1 MAVASSH
8 RTPFAVFWPHAIA
21 LAAAAESVTGLSL
34 EWVRQS
40 AVYGSVSMRS
50 RPPDPPRATRV
61 TVTYACPIPSP
72 MNRTALRGVGPAR
85 PDSGMA
91 GAPVRAA
98 HTTATAPT
106 AVNASAARPRDN
118 DRRPPGMTAID
129 ASLDAAQD
137 QPDAQR
143 TGRGE

>member
-85 PDSGMA
+85 PYTGMA
-91 GAPVRAA
+91 GGAVPAPP
-98 HTTATAPT
+98 TTPPPPPPAD
-106 AVNASAARPRDN
+106 ASAAGPPDN
-118 DRRPPGMTAID
+118 APRPPRLTAH
-129 ASLDAAQD
+129 
-137 QPDAQR
+137 
-143 TGRGE
+143 

>member
-85 PDSGMA
+85 PDTGMA
-91 GAPVRAA
+91 GAPVPS
-98 HTTATAPT
+98 APP
-106 AVNASAARPRDN
+106 APPPPPPLDARAARPPAHDPRA
-118 DRRPPGMTAID
+118 PATPAT
-129 ASLDAAQD
+129 
-137 QPDAQR
+137 
-143 TGRGE
+143 

>member
-91 GAPVRAA
+91 GGAVAA
-98 HTTATAPT
+98 GPT
-106 AVNASAARPRDN
+106 P
-118 DRRPPGMTAID
+118 RPPPTRADTG
-129 ASLDAAQD
+129 AAGA
-137 QPDAQR
+137 PGTR
-143 TGRGE
+143 RR

>member
-85 PDSGMA
+85 PDTGMA
-91 GAPVRAA
+91 GA
-98 HTTATAPT
+98 
-106 AVNASAARPRDN
+106 AVPAARPHPPPPTPVEARAGGPRGKAPRTPPPPRP
-118 DRRPPGMTAID
+118 RRSLLAPP
-129 ASLDAAQD
+129 
-137 QPDAQR
+137 
-143 TGRGE
+143 